1 MRRAVL
7 NVVGLSARD
16 LSSGVM
22 PRLAAR
28 AAKGSV
34 AKVKPAFPAVTCTA
48 QSDYLTGK
56 QPSVHGIVG
65 NGWYDRTLSEV
76 QFWKQSNHL
85 VTAPKIWDDLRGSVP
100 GFTCAKF
107 FCQGTLWCELKF

>member
-16 LSSGVM
+16 LNSGVM

-34 AKVKPAFPAVTCTA
+34 AKVRPAFPAVTCTA
-48 QSDYLTGK
+48 QSELPHRQAAK
-56 QPSVHGIVG
+56 HARHRRQ
-65 NGWYDRTLSEV
+65 R
-76 QFWKQSNHL
+76 L
-85 VTAPKIWDDLRGSVP
+85 V
-100 GFTCAKF
+100 
-107 FCQGTLWCELKF
+107 

>member
-34 AKVKPAFPAVTCTA
+34 ARVKPAFPAVTCTA
-48 QSDYLTGK
+48 QSDYLTG
-56 QPSVHGIVG
+56 QLPSAHGIVG
-65 NGWYDRTLSEV
+65 NGWYDRALSVGAVLEAV
-76 QFWKQSNHL
+76 EPPRRRAEGLGRLSMRR
-85 VTAPKIWDDLRGSVP
+85 IRS
-100 GFTCAKF
+100 
-107 FCQGTLWCELKF
+107 

>member
-48 QSDYLTGK
+48 YHAL
-56 QPSVHGIVG
+56 PSPPSSNDTVS
-65 NGWYDRTLSEV
+65 TLAFSI
-76 QFWKQSNHL
+76 SPANRAHSSCYRA
-85 VTAPKIWDDLRGSVP
+85 TTDATPVP
-100 GFTCAKF
+100 PASTPRAA
-107 FCQGTLWCELKF
+107 W